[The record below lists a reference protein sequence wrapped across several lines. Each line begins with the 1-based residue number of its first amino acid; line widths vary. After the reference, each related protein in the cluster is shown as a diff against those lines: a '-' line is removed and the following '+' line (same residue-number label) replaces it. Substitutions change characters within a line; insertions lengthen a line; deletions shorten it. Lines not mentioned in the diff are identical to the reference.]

1 MTLACAQGRA
11 ENELLP
17 LLWGPDPSLLPL
29 HKAAGAHVPAAMME
43 GKEAWRRGEEARPFL
58 SDVCADPL
66 LASSCTDDAISQAFK
81 KHLHA
86 NDSPA

>member
-29 HKAAGAHVPAAMME
+29 CKAAGAHVPAAMME
-43 GKEAWRRGEEARPFL
+43 GKEAWRRGEETRP
-58 SDVCADPL
+58 S
-66 LASSCTDDAISQAFK
+66 
-81 KHLHA
+81 
-86 NDSPA
+86 